1 MSLDLFSASD
11 FSKEVAISHLPFT
24 RDITESVPL
33 KPDANKNDNYSP
45 IFRNKATASR
55 LIQRIHPDLD
65 THHKLFNNAADM
77 FGDRPCLG
85 KRPYDYKNK
94 TLAPRFDYFTYSE
107 VKTKKN
113 NIGAGFIRSLLGN
126 PFLDPQLES
135 HKKVVNHLRDW
146 PTYGLQKS
154 GRDNQDFE
162 IEKNASFIL
171 TLFAVNRLEWVL
183 TDLACSSY
191 SITNT
196 ALYDTLGSDVSQYIL
211 GLTES
216 PIVVTTNDKIP
227 VLLDLKKN
235 FPEQTKSLISI
246 VSMDPIDLVSQNWF
260 DQAKE
265 LKITIQD
272 LNQIE
277 ELGSRNPIR
286 ELPPKRDALFTISF
300 TSGTTGSKPKGVMLS
315 QAGAA
320 AYITSL
326 TCIKPH
332 AAPGDKVFIFLPLT
346 HVYERQTSAFASS
359 TGYYLA
365 FPQVTIGQE
374 NVNAFSNMLEDLR
387 IFKPTYMS
395 IVPRLLTRIEALIKG
410 KIKELSPEEQDKVN
424 QIIEYK
430 IKEQA
435 KHDGAK
441 GLNAAFDQY
450 PPYKFL
456 REIVGY
462 DNIKWVQTASAP
474 IAPSTLVYLKASLN
488 MGIRQQYG
496 LTESGAAI
504 TSTDDYEAK
513 AGSCGTILPTGQ
525 LKLRSVKDMGYS
537 IDRLEGEVMLQGP
550 QMFKGYY
557 YNKEETDNSIDEDG
571 WFHSGD
577 IARID
582 PKTGRVSIIDRVKNF
597 FKMQQ
602 GEYVSPEK
610 IENRYLSS
618 NPQITQLYV
627 HGNSLQTYLVGI
639 VGVEYEKGL
648 KFLNEEF
655 GFNKIDI
662 SEHELLE
669 DLNKVEIKSKF
680 LEKMNQNVRGKL
692 NGFEIL
698 HNIHIE
704 INPLTVER
712 EVVTPTFKLRRPVA
726 SKFFANVFHRLYEIE
741 QSLLHQAKLR
751 TAKL

>member
-627 HGNSLQTYLVGI
+627 HGNSLQAYLVGI